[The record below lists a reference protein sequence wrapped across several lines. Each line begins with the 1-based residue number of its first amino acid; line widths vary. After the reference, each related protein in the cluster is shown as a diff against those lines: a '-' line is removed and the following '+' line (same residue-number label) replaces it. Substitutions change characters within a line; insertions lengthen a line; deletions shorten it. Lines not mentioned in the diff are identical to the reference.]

1 MVIHIRYNLSIP
13 RVLQEMCVPVFT
25 AVLSPCLISASTSTW
40 YLLKEKQHVEVNFDH
55 LYYMWDLKPS
65 YKRVLML

>member
-25 AVLSPCLISASTSTW
+25 AVLSLCLTSASTSTW
-40 YLLKEKQHVEVNFDH
+40 YLLKGKQHAEVNFDH
-55 LYYMWDLKPS
+55 LYYMWGLKPS
-65 YKRVLML
+65 CKWILIQ